1 MNQPD
6 LTPENTEKSEINNK
20 AVFNFATLAGMVG
33 ELGFI
38 IAVPLLVTIVAGIWV
53 DKKFSTTPLFMILG
67 ILLAITVS
75 TITIGRKIKQL
86 NKLNGI
92 Q

>member
-1 MNQPD
+1 MTQPELNQQ
-6 LTPENTEKSEINNK
+6 NTEKTENKTK

-33 ELGFI
+33 ELGFV
-38 IAVPLLVTIVAGIWV
+38 IAVPLLAAIVAGIWV
-53 DKKFSTTPLFMILG
+53 DKKFSTTPLFMIVG

-92 Q
+92 

>member
-1 MNQPD
+1 MNQPE
-6 LTPENTEKSEINNK
+6 LNQQNTEKTEKNTK

-33 ELGFI
+33 ELGFV
-38 IAVPLLVTIVAGIWV
+38 IAVPLLVAIVAGIWI
-53 DKKFSTTPLFMILG
+53 DKKFSTTPLFMIVG

-92 Q
+92 

>member
-1 MNQPD
+1 MNQTD
-6 LTPENTEKSEINNK
+6 SNQQNPEKPKKTDKK
-20 AVFNFATLAGMVG
+20 LFTFATLAGMVG

-38 IAVPLLVTIVAGIWV
+38 IAIPLLVTIVAGIWV
-53 DKKFSTTPLFMILG
+53 DKKLSTTPLFMIVG

-75 TITIGRKIKQL
+75 AITIGRKIQQL

-92 Q
+92 

>member
-1 MNQPD
+1 MIQSD
-6 LTPENTEKSEINNK
+6 LNHRNTEKSEKNNK
-20 AVFNFATLAGMVG
+20 AVFTFGTLAGMVG

-38 IAVPLLVTIVAGIWV
+38 IAVPLLVAIVAGIWI
-53 DKKFSTTPLFMILG
+53 DKKFSTTPLFMIMG
-67 ILLAITVS
+67 ILLAMTVS

-92 Q
+92 

>member
-6 LTPENTEKSEINNK
+6 LNPGNTEKSEKNTK
-20 AVFNFATLAGMVG
+20 ALFNFATLAGMVG

-53 DKKFSTTPLFMILG
+53 DKKLATTPLFMIVG

-86 NKLNGI
+86 NKINGI
-92 Q
+92 